1 MSGAKFKMRLLLISL
16 LSMMLASCDAPTQN
30 PSEEQTMALEENSET
45 WRVVIELPGIELPV
59 TLHLAND
66 LSEAW
71 FINGNERVVVP
82 QISAAGDQVS
92 LRFPAFNNTFEVIRS
107 GDAMLG
113 TLTLVKLRYEQQMP
127 VRAERGNTQ
136 RFLANAEPEIN
147 LTGRW
152 KTVFTDAD
160 GKLTEAVGEF
170 DQQGSRVL
178 GTFLTPTGDYR
189 YLEGMVSGR
198 QLMLSTFDGAH
209 AFAFSAELNDQD
221 ELEGG
226 FWSGTKSYETWV
238 AKRDFDTQLPDAY
251 ELTYLK
257 DGYETLEFSFPD
269 LDGQMVSL
277 SDPKFNGKVVLVT
290 LSGTWCPNCA
300 DEVAFLSEYYRQNQD
315 RGLEIITLLYEHF
328 DEFELAAQQ
337 GKLLRDEFDIDY
349 TLLVAGV
356 SDKTLAAE
364 TLPML
369 NHVLAFPTMILID
382 RSGAVRRIHTGFSG
396 PGTGAYYQQF
406 VADFNEQ
413 MEVLLSEGSLIEST
427 E

>member
-1 MSGAKFKMRLLLISL
+1 MAQ
-16 LSMMLASCDAPTQN
+16 A
-30 PSEEQTMALEENSET
+30 EESET
-45 WRVVIELPGIELPV
+45 WRVAIELPGIELPV

-71 FINGNERVVVP
+71 FINGHERVVVP
-82 QISAAGDQVS
+82 EISAEGEQIT
-92 LRFPAFNNTFEVIRS
+92 LRFPTFNNTFELARS
-107 GDAMLG
+107 GDAMSG
-113 TLTLVKLRYEQQMP
+113 TLTLVKLGYEQQMP
-127 VRAERGNTQ
+127 VQAERGNTQ
-136 RFLANAEPEIN
+136 RFTDSKAPEIN
-147 LTGRW
+147 VTGRW
-152 KTVFTDAD
+152 ETMFTDAN
-160 GKLTEAVGEF
+160 GKLTEAVGEL

-189 YLEGMVSGR
+189 YLEGSVSGR
-198 QLMLSTFDGAH
+198 QLLLSTFDGAH
-209 AFAFSAELNDQD
+209 AFAFSAGLNDQD

-226 FWSGTKSYETWV
+226 FWSGTKSYETWL
-238 AKRDFDTQLPDAY
+238 AKRNFDAQLPDAY

-257 DGYETLEFSFPD
+257 KGYDRLAFSFPN
-269 LDGQMVSL
+269 LDGQPVSL
-277 SDPKFNGKVVLVT
+277 NDERFKNKVVLVT

-300 DEVAFLSEYYRQNQD
+300 DEVAFLSGYYRQNQD

-337 GKLLRDEFDIDY
+337 GKLLRDEYAIDY

-369 NHVLAFPTMILID
+369 NHVLAFPTMIFID
-382 RSGAVRRIHTGFSG
+382 RNGAVRRIHTGFSG

-406 VADFNEQ
+406 VTGFNEL
-413 MEVLLSEGSLIEST
+413 MEQLLEQSAAADPAE
-427 E
+427 